1 MRTGCFWRAEG
12 KKEWAGLEA
21 FGSRFS
27 LLVLGIGSSFPPFLG
42 DVFALH
48 FYYICTLIWNLDLLF
63 LSLVN
68 IVIYTK
74 QNTLG
79 VPWWLS
85 GLRFWGCH
93 YCGKGS
99 IWFLAWELSHATG
112 MAKKKRKKKLSLLE
126 KLRWDEGLVP
136 NRLCLLYISNVSLL
150 PLGQSLKI
158 RTCRLQWLKKGSWC
172 CQQLCSSP
180 LRKGSSSRKGGTSPL
195 MNWCSIGCV
204 LESFRDLKVMRSES
218 NYP

>member
-1 MRTGCFWRAEG
+1 MFCWVAIHTSDRFSPALHFEMRTGCFWRAEG

-112 MAKKKRKKKLSLLE
+112 MAKKKRKKKIKPAWETEVGWRSGS
-126 KLRWDEGLVP
+126 KPFVSTV
-136 NRLCLLYISNVSLL
+136 YI
-150 PLGQSLKI
+150 
-158 RTCRLQWLKKGSWC
+158 
-172 CQQLCSSP
+172 
-180 LRKGSSSRKGGTSPL
+180 
-195 MNWCSIGCV
+195 
-204 LESFRDLKVMRSES
+204 
-218 NYP
+218 